1 MTLRDLNYQKIPRPD
16 LDREVVNVAA
26 MIVLE
31 ADLVILTST
40 VECHVKLQI
49 IPFMMISVNPEGIM
63 SPGIIKTVVDTGLEI
78 VGVKILEA
86 VVEVEGKDFFKILSM
101 LKSKHAANN
110 WNPTFLLMLKITER
124 SFAECMTTV
133 LATLQCRR

>member
-1 MTLRDLNYQKIPRPD
+1 
-16 LDREVVNVAA
+16 
-26 MIVLE
+26 
-31 ADLVILTST
+31 
-40 VECHVKLQI
+40 
-49 IPFMMISVNPEGIM
+49 M

-86 VVEVEGKDFFKILSM
+86 VVEVEGKDFFKILSMRM

>member
-1 MTLRDLNYQKIPRPD
+1 MRSKKRFNTTTTIYVTLRDLNYQKIPRPD

-86 VVEVEGKDFFKILSM
+86 VVEVEGWIPM
-101 LKSKHAANN
+101 LDVQSS
-110 WNPTFLLMLKITER
+110 LI
-124 SFAECMTTV
+124 
-133 LATLQCRR
+133 ATWMH